1 MRSSAKTKT
10 AAVVIVLGCVIYN
23 AAGCGASHKPAGK
36 TTATT
41 ETSNSTESAKL
52 ASYLK
57 LNYGGD
63 LGPSTKTSWYD
74 LIEKAK
80 ASGRYGDVRTS
91 IYNDEEGRTIA
102 SYICAAV
109 LGSDLVDSARV
120 TDPYGVTLHRCP

>member
-1 MRSSAKTKT
+1 MRSSAKIWT

-57 LNYGGD
+57 LNFGGG
-63 LGPSTKTSWYD
+63 LGASTKTDWYD
-74 LIEKAK
+74 LIEKVRV
-80 ASGRYGDVRTS
+80 SGRYGDVQTS
-91 IYNDEEGRTIA
+91 IYNDAEGQEIA
-102 SYICAAV
+102 SYICAAT
-109 LGSDLVDSARV
+109 LGSDLVDAARV
-120 TDPYGVTLHRCP
+120 TDDYRITLHRCP

>member
-1 MRSSAKTKT
+1 VRSSPKTWT

-23 AAGCGASHKPAGK
+23 AAGCGTSHKPAEE

-57 LNYGGD
+57 LNFGGG

-102 SYICAAV
+102 SYICAAA

-120 TDPYGVTLHRCP
+120 TDDYGATLHRCP